1 MALVPLAQAQS
12 DGKAYCAQLTDLY
25 RRYVQN
31 ASRRVD
37 VEALA
42 AIDSCAKG
50 NAAAGIPVLEK
61 RLRDAKIAPPGG
73 DEFRP

>member
-1 MALVPLAQAQS
+1 MALAPLAQAQS
-12 DGKAYCAQLTDLY
+12 DGKAYCAQLSELF

-42 AIDSCAKG
+42 ALEDCANG

-61 RLRDAKIAPPGG
+61 RLRDAKITPPGG
-73 DEFRP
+73 GEFKP